1 MNNVAFLELKYGNIY
16 GGYPNFFVISEV
28 SLLVFEPQSQ
38 KIFIESLS
46 LTPYADVVFVNAKVN
61 DLGHTIGRLKHVMN
75 LKTRKKQVYREEFRL
90 DEEEINYAIG
100 GTKFIRKIIKGFF
113 MKNMRKYRIRD
124 IVTFD
129 GKRDLFL
136 LEKIGVDLTRCR
148 NFDLQKAL
156 NKACNYLFSLNKLA
170 VAVNFEVT
178 PSSLRSNNQDYYL
191 HPIAARQIRPK
202 SAAYDAARMFM
213 AYQEYN
219 ENQADFLVKAQ
230 LLLNKIQQR
239 LAAEEANKP
248 KEEKKPAPVKKKVV
262 APPTEEVAAP
272 ATKEVAVATTEETA
286 APAEE
291 VAAAKEEAPVATAV
305 ATDDLTKIEGIG
317 PKIAETLQAADIS
330 TYAQL
335 ADAEVD
341 KLKEV
346 LTAASLGRFEPTTW
360 PAQAKMAAD
369 GEWEKL
375 KTWQDELDGG
385 KVVAKSEEE

>member
-61 DLGHTIGRLKHVMN
+61 DLGHTVGRLKHVMN
-75 LKTRKKQVYREEFRL
+75 LKTRKKQVYREDFRL

-156 NKACNYLFSLNKLA
+156 NKACNYLFSLNKLS
-170 VAVNFEVT
+170 VAINFEVT

-248 KEEKKPAPVKKKVV
+248 KEEKKPAPVKKK
-262 APPTEEVAAP
+262 EVAAP
-272 ATKEVAVATTEETA
+272 AAEEVVAVAATDEAA
-286 APAEE
+286 APA
-291 VAAAKEEAPVATAV
+291 AKETATAV
-305 ATDDLTKIEGIG
+305 ATDDLTKVEGIG

-335 ADAEVD
+335 ADTEVD
-341 KLKEV
+341 KVKEI
-346 LTAASLGRFEPTTW
+346 LAAASLGRFDPTTW
-360 PAQAKMAAD
+360 PAQAKMAAA